1 MICPTSIVFLASL
14 DLSLVGWVML
24 LLSRCLDSVGSI
36 LNGEDGNDKS
46 SGASASGGR
55 DKEGQCVRLI
65 AF

>member
-1 MICPTSIVFLASL
+1 
-14 DLSLVGWVML
+14 ML

-36 LNGEDGNDKS
+36 LSGEDGNDKS

-55 DKEGQCVRLI
+55 DKEGQCVGLM